1 MTSLSKNVFNVK
13 SDTRLLNYQGGPI
26 KNSHEA
32 EDVWARE
39 YRDDHIGIETIDP
52 NLTER
57 YLFGQGTNAVAR
69 IRESFGIREKSFF
82 LYAVTNEKS
91 VFQWKKWNR
100 VQHVA
105 YEELRS
111 SNPEIVPLIGKWK
124 IDEHNYVVAA
134 NYQNRQYATLFL
146 DIARIDDRKERIV
159 IDEQKRLWEEDERL
173 PLDAPLG
180 RQVKQE
186 AILLFS
192 NTIPTVPEVVE
203 DNDDELEEG
212 VYNITVKTIE
222 DQVE

>member
-57 YLFGQGTNAVAR
+57 YLFGQRTNAVAR

-124 IDEHNYVVAA
+124 NDEHNYVVAA
-134 NYQNRQYATLFL
+134 NYQNRQYADLFL
-146 DIARIDDRKERIV
+146 DISRIDERKEEIV
-159 IDEQKRLWEEDERL
+159 MREQERLWEDYTRL
-173 PLDAPLG
+173 GYEELPTCM
-180 RQVKQE
+180 KQE
-186 AILLFS
+186 SILLITKKERPKS
-192 NTIPTVPEVVE
+192 KKEKRMGKEREVY
-203 DNDDELEEG
+203 DISTK
-212 VYNITVKTIE
+212 ITK
-222 DQVE
+222 DQVEE

>member
-1 MTSLSKNVFNVK
+1 LTSLSKNVFNVK

-26 KNSHEA
+26 INSHGA
-32 EDVWARE
+32 EDVWRRE
-39 YRDDHIGIETIDP
+39 YKNDRVDKETIDP
-52 NLTER
+52 NLPEN
-57 YLFGQGTNAVAR
+57 YVFGQGTDAVAR
-69 IRESFGIREKSFF
+69 IRENFGLGEEPFF

-91 VFQWKKWNR
+91 VFKWKKWNR
-100 VQHVA
+100 VQHNA
-105 YEELRS
+105 YEGLRL

-124 IDEHNYVVAA
+124 VGLQNYVVSA

-192 NTIPTVPEVVE
+192 NTIPTVPGVVE